1 MSPFKPINR
10 STNYLFPPSV
20 DDWLPEPHLAR
31 FVVDVVEQLDLREIE
46 RAYRGAGT
54 EAFHPALLLS
64 ILTYGYATGVFGSRK
79 LERATYDSVAFRY
92 VAANEHPDHDTL
104 NTFRKRFLPQIEGLM
119 VQVLLIA
126 QAMKLV
132 SLGHIALDGTKVKAN
147 ASQHSAL
154 SYGHSLK
161 LEQQLKEEVRKLLA
175 LAIAADSEAV
185 PDGMS
190 LPEEI
195 ALRSDRL
202 EAIAAAKIKIEAR
215 ARERFEQEQADYQ
228 TKLARREAKSK
239 ETGKPPRGQP
249 PTPPKIGPA
258 DKDQVNLTDDESRIM
273 KVSGGGFEQCYN
285 AQVAVDMDSLLI
297 VGSNTVQACN
307 DKQQIEPMLKKLDAL
322 PDALGHIG
330 TLVADTGFYSE
341 ANVNACATHDIL
353 PLIAVS
359 REAHHPDP
367 LARFTE
373 PPPRVADATA
383 VEAMRHRLKTKAGR
397 ALYAQRKCTVEPVIG
412 IVKSVLGFRQ
422 FLLRGLDNVK
432 GEWNLVA
439 MAWNLKRMH
448 VLTGEVSPPDR
459 PLTVK
464 NHRCRQIVRSIYP
477 AARGAAV

>member
-10 STNYLFPPSV
+10 HTSYLFPPSV
-20 DDWLPEPHLAR
+20 DDWLPEQHLAR
-31 FVVDVVEQLDLREIE
+31 FVVDVVEQLDLKEME

-64 ILTYGYATGVFGSRK
+64 TLIYGYATGVFSSRK

-104 NTFRKRFLPQIEGLM
+104 NAFRKRFLPQIEGLM

-132 SLGHIALDGTKVKAN
+132 RLGHIALDGTKVKAN
-147 ASQHSAL
+147 ASKHSAL

-161 LEQQLKEEVRKLLA
+161 LEQQLREEVARLLA
-175 LAIAADSEAV
+175 LAEAADNEAV

-202 EAIAAAKIKIEAR
+202 RAIATAKAKIEAR
-215 ARERFEQEQADYQ
+215 AHERFEQEQAVYQ
-228 TKLARREAKSK
+228 AKLTKRAAKSK
-239 ETGKPPRGQP
+239 KTGKPPRGQP
-249 PTPPKIGPA
+249 PAPPPAGPT
-258 DKDQVNLTDDESRIM
+258 DKDQVNLTDNESRIM

-285 AQVAVDMDSLLI
+285 AQIAVDMDSLLI

-307 DKQQIEPMLKKLDAL
+307 DKQQIEPMLKQLDAL
-322 PDALGHIG
+322 PDALGHRT

-341 ANVNACATHDIL
+341 ANVNACTENGIT

-359 REAHHPDP
+359 REEHHPDP
-367 LARFTE
+367 LDRFTE
-373 PPPRVADATA
+373 PPPLATDATA
-383 VEAMRHRLKTKAGR
+383 VDALRHRLKTKEGR
-397 ALYAQRKCTVEPVIG
+397 ALYAKRKCTVEPVIG
-412 IVKSVLGFRQ
+412 IIKSVLGFRQ
-422 FLLRGLDNVK
+422 FLLRGLENVK

-439 MAWNLKRMH
+439 LAWNLKRMY
-448 VLTGEVSPPDR
+448 VLAG
-459 PLTVK
+459 
-464 NHRCRQIVRSIYP
+464 
-477 AARGAAV
+477 